1 MGSYHTPYHTA
12 PTCAPLSYLTLAA
25 APQKFIHMPDI
36 PVETAVRLY
45 RRYLKLEPTHAEE
58 YVAYLK
64 AKVRHPVRRFTACQ
78 LCKEAACVAGAVLGW
93 SLGCVVE

>member
-1 MGSYHTPYHTA
+1 M
-12 PTCAPLSYLTLAA
+12 
-25 APQKFIHMPDI
+25 QKFIHTPGI

-64 AKVRHPVRRFTACQ
+64 AKVGGRCRWIVVAVTWSGTGGRQ
-78 LCKEAACVAGAVLGW
+78 LVGRQAVG
-93 SLGCVVE
+93 SI